1 MRKTLK
7 VFCILLVCVFV
18 FALVASCINQN
29 KHNSSSITSSS
40 EKEEVVDFS
49 KLNMVAIGDSI
60 LSGAGIENPV
70 TVKLKEI
77 LGLKN
82 CLNYGIPGSS
92 LSDVS
97 GLNPYIYRYDKMLS
111 NADIVMVQCS
121 GNDIGKN
128 AVGDFTDNTPTTFC
142 GAINILAKG
151 LKERYPNAYI
161 FFQPGFMR
169 AESYVEV
176 ATPYMAAMKELCK
189 IHGFDYFDT
198 FVPEFPYDYKTNTVD
213 WVHLNQDYTDTV
225 WAPKLAQFIKDNY
238 KN

>member
-1 MRKTLK
+1 MKKTLK
-7 VFCILLVCVFV
+7 VLCSVLVFICVSF
-18 FALVASCINQN
+18 LVVSCFNN
-29 KHNSSSITSSS
+29 KEHSSSLGNSST
-40 EKEEVVDFS
+40 EKEESVDFS
-49 KLNMVAIGDSI
+49 TLSMVAIGDSI

-77 LGLKN
+77 LGLAD
-82 CLNYGIPGSS
+82 CVNYGIPGSA

-97 GLNPYIYRYDKMLS
+97 GANPYIYRYDKMLS
-111 NADIVMVQCS
+111 TADIVMVQCS

-128 AVGDFTDNTPTTFC
+128 PVGNFNDNIPTTFC

-176 ATPYMAAMKELCK
+176 ATPYMSAMKELCK
-189 IHGFDYFDT
+189 IHEFDYFDT
-198 FVPEFPYDYKTNTVD
+198 FVREFPYDYKSNTVD
-213 WVHLNQDYTDTV
+213 WVHLNQEYTDNV
-225 WAPKLAQFIKDNY
+225 WAPALAQFIRDNY
-238 KN
+238 SK